1 MEVKPM
7 NSPLQII
14 ESGNGL
20 SPEKYGVLKMLLWEG
35 MIIHWANLP
44 GQTFVQ

>member
-1 MEVKPM
+1 M

-20 SPEKYGVLKMLLWEG
+20 SPEKYGALKMLLWEG
-35 MIIHWANLP
+35 MICRYLNLP
-44 GQTFVQ
+44 GHTIIQ

>member
-1 MEVKPM
+1 M
-7 NSPLQII
+7 NSPLNVI

-20 SPEKYGVLKMLLWEG
+20 SPEKSRALKVMFWEE
-35 MIIHWANLP
+35 MICRYLNLP